1 VNSVDNILPANAL
14 EDRWFDGQAGHNP
27 AKLAVLSVL
36 IVACYFPMLSM
47 TGQVIV
53 FGDEMAHG
61 FFAPIVA
68 AYVFWGKRTAVL
80 RPTAPPSAY
89 SLVALGFAAVLGVIS
104 TLAASSTFSRVA
116 FLISLAGCVLL
127 LGGWLAL
134 KKLRFPLAL
143 LLFTFP
149 IPDVLYGQITQ
160 PLQLLVTRL
169 SEATLELLGFSVVR
183 DGNILQ
189 LAYMSLSVV
198 EACSGLRSLITLTFF
213 CLVYS
218 YLFESKTWLRIAI
231 TLLAVPAAILA
242 NVLRISATG
251 VLGKYNL
258 EWTRGTY
265 HEVIGWVGFFVGFL
279 MVFLSH
285 RCIRKFLRPPA
296 ATSRL

>member
-1 VNSVDNILPANAL
+1 VNSVDNVLPANAI
-14 EDRWFDGQAGHNP
+14 EFDGQARHNL

-36 IVACYFPMLSM
+36 IVACYFPMLLM

-68 AYVFWGKRTAVL
+68 AYVFWGKHEAVL
-80 RPTAPPSAY
+80 RPTAPPSVYA
-89 SLVALGFAAVLGVIS
+89 LVAFGLAAVIGVIS

-116 FLISLAGCVLL
+116 FLISLAGTVLL
-127 LGGWLAL
+127 LGGAPAL

-160 PLQLLVTRL
+160 PLQLLATRL
-169 SEATLELLGFSVVR
+169 SEATFETFGFSVVR

-189 LAYMSLSVV
+189 LAYMNLSVV
-198 EACSGLRSLITLTFF
+198 EACSGLRSLITLSFF

-218 YLFESKTWLRIAI
+218 YLFESKTWLRIVI
-231 TLLAVPAAILA
+231 TLLAAPAAILA
-242 NVLRISATG
+242 NVLRITATG
-251 VLGKYNL
+251 MLGKFNL

-265 HEVIGWVGFFVGFL
+265 HEFIGWAGFFVGFL
-279 MVFLSH
+279 MVYLSH
-285 RCIRKFLRPPA
+285 RCIRRFLRPAA
-296 ATSRL
+296 ATSPL